1 MGTASNVTT
10 GKPSK
15 VSGWVHVAPKG
26 TTLPT
31 STTESLDSSFLDLGY
46 ISDSGVVNSNS
57 PSYDTV
63 NAWGGD
69 PVLRMLTEKGD
80 TFQFTLLE
88 VLNVNVLKTVYG
100 EENVTISEGG
110 AISIKAN
117 SEEMDP
123 MTYVFDM
130 LLRGNVKKRIVL
142 PSAVLTELGDITY
155 ADSNAVAY
163 EVTLG
168 CESDESGN
176 THYEYIGEDKTAAE
190 AESQSLV
197 TDETISV
204 AEEKTADSEE

>member
-26 TTLPT
+26 VALPT
-31 STTESLDSSFLDLGY
+31 STTESLDSSFFDLGY

-69 PVLRMLTEKGD
+69 PVLRMLTEKDD
-80 TFQFTLLE
+80 TFQFALLE
-88 VLNVNVLKTVYG
+88 ALNVNVLKTVYG

-155 ADSNAVAY
+155 ADSDAVAY

-168 CESDESGN
+168 CEPDESGN
-176 THYEYIGEDKTAAE
+176 THYEYIGEDKTTNAEETAA
-190 AESQSLV
+190 
-197 TDETISV
+197 TT
-204 AEEKTADSEE
+204 EEKTVDLGK